1 MQTIS
6 HHGADADEPHAVRE
20 ERPKIAGGGIRH
32 PDRGETIVAQQIED
46 VQGVAPIGLRLTHDH
61 RANLGGI
68 ADEQHVPET
77 LHQSVE
83 PDGVPGALNTNRDR
97 PGQRGIEFFDRRPLV
112 YQLVLAHLPRVGV
125 QHGYLLRARV
135 QVASDK
141 CHGVGLLSESAV
153 AHGEHSNSAR
163 PFS

>member
-1 MQTIS
+1 MVASAVRAPTPGWLRVEAREQLEAGIPAPRGVRGSTRGLELRQARPAEELGASHEPIIQGDGVEAIF

-68 ADEQHVPET
+68 ADEQHVSET

-83 PDGVPGALNTNRDR
+83 PDGVPGALNTHRDR
-97 PGQRGIEFFDRRPLV
+97 PGN
-112 YQLVLAHLPRVGV
+112 A
-125 QHGYLLRARV
+125 A
-135 QVASDK
+135 
-141 CHGVGLLSESAV
+141 
-153 AHGEHSNSAR
+153 
-163 PFS
+163 